1 MNNEKVTLRVMG
13 VPEHFNTPWILAID
27 DGAFD
32 HLGVGIEWTDAP
44 GGSGQMARAL
54 FEEEA
59 DLALLLTEGAVNSL
73 LTGNPC
79 TIHST
84 YVDSPLLWGVFAG
97 GKSTGSAE
105 ALHQAPF
112 LVSRRYSGSHLM
124 GFLYADQHERRVSEQ
139 DFTVVG
145 DSEGAIKAL
154 DKNPEQLFL
163 WEKFISMPLV
173 DKKKLRLTDTFS
185 APWPAFV
192 AVVRNEV
199 LEQHG
204 ALIDQVMAITRQ
216 YAADLEESEE
226 EGIELVAHLY
236 DLKVKHAREWM
247 QHVRFSRDG
256 AIDSAHLVAIGE
268 SLHRVGVLDTFPDES
283 RLREMVINR

>member
-32 HLGVGIEWTDAP
+32 HLGVSVEWTDVP
-44 GGSGQMARAL
+44 GGTGQMAKAL
-54 FEEEA
+54 YEEEVEI
-59 DLALLLTEGAVNSL
+59 ALLLTEGAVNSL

-79 TIHST
+79 KIHST

-97 GKSTGSAE
+97 GQTTLE
-105 ALHQAPF
+105 VEELRQASF

-124 GFLYADQHERRVSEQ
+124 GFLYADKHHRRMSND
-139 DFTVVG
+139 DFEVVG
-145 DSEGAIKAL
+145 DSQGALRAFSE
-154 DKNPEQLFL
+154 NPDRLFL
-163 WEKFISMPLV
+163 WEKYISMPLV
-173 DKKKLRLTDTFS
+173 DQKKLRLTDTFS

-192 AVVRNEV
+192 AVVRNKV

-204 ALIDQVMAITRQ
+204 ELIDRVMAIIRQ

-236 DLKVKHAREWM
+236 DLKVKHARDWM
-247 QHVRFSRDG
+247 QQVRYSRNG
-256 AIDSAHLVAIGE
+256 AVDLTQLSEIGE
-268 SLHRVGVLDTFPDES
+268 SLHRVGVLKELPDED
-283 RLREMVINR
+283 RLREMLFHG